1 MRRGGSF
8 VWCVKDEE
16 AGCGDVDGGN
26 CFAHWWDEV
35 LFCEVLFWRD
45 KVRFKDLERMGE
57 FVVCIR
63 GVCAGEDAACPDDS
77 ENEGWIDD
85 AVE

>member
-1 MRRGGSF
+1 VTGWDESGRSF

-35 LFCEVLFWRD
+35 LFWKGEALFG
-45 KVRFKDLERMGE
+45 DLERMGE

-63 GVCAGEDAACPDDS
+63 GDRTGEDAARPDDS